1 MQNDIS
7 KVFSLGGLLRFTF
20 PTIIM
25 MMFVATYI
33 IADGI
38 FVSRFVGTAALS
50 AINIVYPLINVML
63 GVGIMLGTGGS
74 AIIGRELGAGKE
86 DLARRHFTLL
96 TLFAIAMGLILSLLC
111 FVFIEPLSIFL
122 GADEA
127 LLPYCIDYGRIM
139 MAFYSISVVQ
149 VLFQVFFV
157 TAGKPKLG
165 LVLNVASG
173 ISNIVFD
180 YVFIVLMDM
189 GIKGAA
195 WGTVTS
201 FLIGGI
207 PPLIYF
213 LKPRAV
219 LYFVKPE
226 WNTQVLLHSMSNGV
240 SELITNI
247 SSGVTTY
254 LFNKVM
260 MQMMGQDGVA
270 AITIIL
276 YAKFLFSSAYMGF
289 SNGVAPVFSYQYGR
303 RNHVQLKRLFKMS
316 MGIIL
321 VSSAVISVLSFLLAE
336 PTILVFTPRESSTF
350 TLTLDGYKICA
361 WNFLF
366 CGVNIFASAFFTALS
381 NGVLSALISSL
392 RTFVCVSGCIL
403 FLPKYLDLLGVWL
416 AIPVAEVLTI
426 VVAIIL
432 FVGARKKYQ
441 YA

>member
-1 MQNDIS
+1 
-7 KVFSLGGLLRFTF
+7 
-20 PTIIM
+20 
-25 MMFVATYI
+25 
-33 IADGI
+33 
-38 FVSRFVGTAALS
+38 
-50 AINIVYPLINVML
+50 
-63 GVGIMLGTGGS
+63 
-74 AIIGRELGAGKE
+74 
-86 DLARRHFTLL
+86 
-96 TLFAIAMGLILSLLC
+96 
-111 FVFIEPLSIFL
+111 
-122 GADEA
+122 
-127 LLPYCIDYGRIM
+127 M

-165 LVLNVASG
+165 LILNVASG

-189 GIKGAA
+189 GIKGAG

-213 LKPRAV
+213 MKPRSV

-276 YAKFLFSSAYMGF
+276 YAKFLFASAYMGF
-289 SNGVAPVFSYQYGR
+289 SNGVAPVFSYQYGK